1 LLTDGSLINAQDID
15 EWKEKLAS
23 WGYNPI
29 MCSVDSQIGL
39 APIMELLEEKISVV
53 VGPSGVGKSSLIN
66 ALRDVA
72 GVDLRRE
79 NEAMQR
85 LETLASKEDGDVII
99 PQVCVLF

>member
-1 LLTDGSLINAQDID
+1 
-15 EWKEKLAS
+15 
-23 WGYNPI
+23 
-29 MCSVDSQIGL
+29 MCSVDAQIGL

-72 GVDLRRE
+72 GVDLWRE

-85 LETLASKEDGDVII
+85 LETLASNEDGDVII

>member
-1 LLTDGSLINAQDID
+1 
-15 EWKEKLAS
+15 
-23 WGYNPI
+23 
-29 MCSVDSQIGL
+29 MCSVDAQIGL

-72 GVDLRRE
+72 GVDLWRE

-85 LETLASKEDGDVII
+85 LETLASKENGDVII
-99 PQVCVLF
+99 PQVCVLFRSYELLKDEVGQINF